1 MHLKLLMILLLKT
14 TNISRDSRK
23 YFKRNVQVYQCIYA
37 MLFPKGFCRVD
48 DYGVKSKVAFDIAY
62 VGYKNEQENIHFIR
76 EMPIKQEATETSEVV
91 EMCQPQSPP
100 LSTPT
105 LEAEKRNANH
115 QKREKRSANVK
126 LLLKL

>member
-1 MHLKLLMILLLKT
+1 MILLLKT

-37 MLFPKGFCRVD
+37 MLFSKGFCRVD

-91 EMCQPQSPP
+91 EMCPF
-100 LSTPT
+100 STPT
-105 LEAEKRNANH
+105 LEAEKRNVNH